1 MSINKIVRRTTQQA
15 PSGYILGR
23 KSPGNGPV
31 ELLNLADLQAFG
43 IASKQQAA
51 AGSAVDGFGFSICG
65 RTGAAQIICTGVFAK
80 DITFVSLDPGD
91 IVTAGVAAT
100 SSAAFSV
107 QAVISGIFTEVGQ
120 ITFSAAG
127 TIAAVTWNTG
137 QFTLPAGTQLR
148 LVAPASQDATLS
160 NIAGKVVGS
169 ET

>member
-1 MSINKIVRRTTQQA
+1 M
-15 PSGYILGR
+15 
-23 KSPGNGPV
+23 
-31 ELLNLADLQAFG
+31 EL
-43 IASKQQAA
+43 I
-51 AGSAVDGFGFSICG
+51 
-65 RTGAAQIICTGVFAK
+65 
-80 DITFVSLDPGD
+80 D

-100 SSAAFSV
+100 NSAAFSV